1 MNDFGTLSWKL
12 ETATTP
18 LKWSQLPPRSGAD
31 THPVGDTKGFALWRD
46 RYILSIGVIGRS
58 HALTY
63 PGWQFKPIAEDSLL
77 RSAQL
82 NDTCSPPLKGWGT
95 NSYPNG
101 IAVYGI
107 YCDIIFMRTNRPL
120 SNRNHLFWM

>member
-82 NDTCSPPLKGWGT
+82 NDTCSPPQVRFSKHSDAHTKAEDAKRQNCL
-95 NSYPNG
+95 
-101 IAVYGI
+101 
-107 YCDIIFMRTNRPL
+107 PL
-120 SNRNHLFWM
+120 C